1 MLEERFRALGEMI
14 AEFPEICE
22 SSRFVFVPGPTD
34 PGSANI
40 FPRPPL
46 PDCVVGAEEF
56 KRRVPHAS
64 FVSNPCRLQY
74 CSQVR
79 SIVGLLEA
87 KDSPSCS
94 KIVNTVAPQIGC
106 SSNYQERH

>member
-14 AEFPEICE
+14 AEYPEVAE
-22 SSRFVFVPGPTD
+22 SSRFVFVPGPAD

-46 PDCVVGAEEF
+46 PDCVVGGEEF
-56 KRRVPHAS
+56 RRRVPHAA

-74 CSQVR
+74 CSQVSVTHSHTCFLQGEHGGGASELR
-79 SIVGLLEA
+79 
-87 KDSPSCS
+87 
-94 KIVNTVAPQIGC
+94 
-106 SSNYQERH
+106 

>member
-1 MLEERFRALGEMI
+1 MNNDCPTLVPLRQAKMLEERFRALGEMI

-79 SIVGLLEA
+79 TIRDYSRPELLQ
-87 KDSPSCS
+87 DGS
-94 KIVNTVAPQIGC
+94 
-106 SSNYQERH
+106 

>member
-14 AEFPEICE
+14 AEYPEVAE
-22 SSRFVFVPGPTD
+22 SSRFVFVPGPAD

-46 PDCVVGAEEF
+46 PDCVVGGEEF
-56 KRRVPHAS
+56 RRRVPHAA

-74 CSQVR
+74 CSQV
-79 SIVGLLEA
+79 SVTQMFSTG
-87 KDSPSCS
+87 
-94 KIVNTVAPQIGC
+94 
-106 SSNYQERH
+106 